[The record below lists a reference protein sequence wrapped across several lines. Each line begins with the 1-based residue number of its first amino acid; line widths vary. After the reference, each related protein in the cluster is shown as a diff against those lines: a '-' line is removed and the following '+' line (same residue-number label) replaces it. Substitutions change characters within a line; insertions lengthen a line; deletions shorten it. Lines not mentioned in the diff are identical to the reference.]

1 MVSAAHSHTPP
12 HATASAPF
20 DQPLPA
26 RALRAWAMTAVTLRT
41 HVLRAQP
48 SNAESER
55 CERTPL
61 GVAHPR

>member
-1 MVSAAHSHTPP
+1 MLYGPP
-12 HATASAPF
+12 PSLRPFAPF

-61 GVAHPR
+61 GVAHL